1 MKRKRR
7 GFRKNKRPKDDSLGL
22 SVKVY
27 DNNVDEALR
36 RFKRK
41 IKDSNLMVDLKDKQY
56 YVKPSVMKRE
66 RKSKA
71 ILREKYRLLKEH
83 ENRLGK

>member
-1 MKRKRR
+1 MRKRR
-7 GFRKNKRPKDDSLGL
+7 SFRKNKRPKDDSMGL

-27 DNNVDEALR
+27 GDNVEEALR

-41 IKDSNLMVDLKDKQY
+41 VKDSNLMVDLKNKQY
-56 YVKPSVMKRE
+56 YVKPSELRRE

-71 ILREKYRLLKEH
+71 MLREKYKILKDNE
-83 ENRLGK
+83 

>member
-27 DNNVDEALR
+27 NNNVDEALR
-36 RFKRK
+36 RFKR
-41 IKDSNLMVDLKDKQY
+41 NLMLSASRILQTLI
-56 YVKPSVMKRE
+56 E
-66 RKSKA
+66 R
-71 ILREKYRLLKEH
+71 
-83 ENRLGK
+83 

>member
-1 MKRKRR
+1 MKRNRK

-27 DNNVDEALR
+27 DNNIEEALR

-41 IKDSNLMVDLKDKQY
+41 VKDSNLMVDLKNKQY
-56 YVKPSVMKRE
+56 YEKPSVIKRDK
-66 RKSKA
+66 RSKA
-71 ILREKYRLLKEH
+71 VLREKYKLMKEND
-83 ENRLGK
+83 NRIGK

>member
-1 MKRKRR
+1 MNKRKNF
-7 GFRKNKRPKDDSLGL
+7 GKNKKPKDDSMGL

-27 DNNVDEALR
+27 DNNIEEALR

-41 IKDSNLMVDLKDKQY
+41 VKDSNLMVELKNKQY
-56 YVKPSVMKRE
+56 YEKPSVTKRE

-71 ILREKYRLLKEH
+71 ILREKYRVMKEN
-83 ENRLGK
+83 ENTIGK